1 MIDAIDGLTEVNQ
14 NYLIALVKFII
25 DTDSKIRRRRMDNDI
40 PYLLLTPGPLTTTRT
55 VRAAMN
61 FDYSTWNVDYNTMV
75 TDIRDRL
82 VAAAASNRG

>member
-1 MIDAIDGLTEVNQ
+1 
-14 NYLIALVKFII
+14 
-25 DTDSKIRRRRMDNDI
+25 MDNDI